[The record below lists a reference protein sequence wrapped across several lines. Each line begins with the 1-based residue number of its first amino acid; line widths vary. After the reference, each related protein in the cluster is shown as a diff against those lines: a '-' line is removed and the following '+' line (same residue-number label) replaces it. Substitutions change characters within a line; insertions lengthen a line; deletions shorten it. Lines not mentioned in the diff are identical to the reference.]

1 MEPHDHVVL
10 QNQIWKSL
18 VMKKKSQ
25 VANHTEPLATFL
37 IFFFITH
44 DLQYWVSNLWGSS
57 NSMYIDSPHVPKN
70 KDRTE

>member
-1 MEPHDHVVL
+1 MEPHVEL

-18 VMKKKSQ
+18 AMKKITSGKSHR
-25 VANHTEPLATFL
+25 AFGHFSD
-37 IFFFITH
+37 FFFITH

-57 NSMYIDSPHVPKN
+57 NSTYIDSPHVPKN